1 MQTVLTSLT
10 SKIYMEQPVC
20 GQRSLEIAKPAS
32 PYYPKNS
39 CRVMQIQGEYL
50 YWMPA
55 ACVVVGLV
63 MMRIIMM
70 IIMRMII
77 TTLFTVFKSFAMLSN
92 RNTNRKPNTCNF
104 NDNHLIVCK

>member
-10 SKIYMEQPVC
+10 SKINMEQPVC

-63 MMRIIMM
+63 MMRMIMM
-70 IIMRMII
+70 IMLTR
-77 TTLFTVFKSFAMLSN
+77 FTVFKSFAMLSN
-92 RNTNRKPNTCNF
+92 RNTNRKPNTCMF
-104 NDNHLIVCK
+104 NDNHLIVFI